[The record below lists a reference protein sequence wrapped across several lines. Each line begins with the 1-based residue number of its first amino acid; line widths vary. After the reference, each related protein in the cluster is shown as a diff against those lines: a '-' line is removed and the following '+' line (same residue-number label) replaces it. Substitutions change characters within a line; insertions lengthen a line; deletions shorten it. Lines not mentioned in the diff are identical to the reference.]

1 MECVLKGSYRISAHV
16 ASRENIPH
24 TVRAATAQAISDEL
38 PEESTSSWSLRCTA
52 CHSPGRIVRF
62 PLVSAFGG
70 VLSCQRCDHGMVT
83 ETEED
88 TPSAMLRMSV
98 SLRKG
103 ATFRPGVHVREGK
116 SRRNPCT
123 GGLKERSNTG
133 VSDET
138 CCSGSLDAQKA
149 AEAGAMSAGC
159 SCNAVYCT
167 AALTLTSRREQRA
180 RNTDHSQHPFPTP
193 TCSRAQ
199 SESCAWL

>member
-1 MECVLKGSYRISAHV
+1 MRSRGPASHTFLGKPKLPDVL
-16 ASRENIPH
+16 
-24 TVRAATAQAISDEL
+24 AT
-38 PEESTSSWSLRCTA
+38 
-52 CHSPGRIVRF
+52 SP
-62 PLVSAFGG
+62 VSEG
-70 VLSCQRCDHGMVT
+70 VTHRCDHGMVT

-103 ATFRPGVHVREGK
+103 ATFRPGVHVRDGK

-138 CCSGSLDAQKA
+138 WCSGSLDAQKA

-193 TCSRAQ
+193 TCSTAQ
-199 SESCAWL
+199 SEGCAWLYRLCSWISCSDETQQCVQKLAAQSVIFSHSFTIK

>member
-1 MECVLKGSYRISAHV
+1 
-16 ASRENIPH
+16 
-24 TVRAATAQAISDEL
+24 
-38 PEESTSSWSLRCTA
+38 
-52 CHSPGRIVRF
+52 
-62 PLVSAFGG
+62 
-70 VLSCQRCDHGMVT
+70 MVT

-103 ATFRPGVHVREGK
+103 ATFRPGVHVRDGK

-138 CCSGSLDAQKA
+138 RCSGSLDAQKA
-149 AEAGAMSAGC
+149 AGAGATS
-159 SCNAVYCT
+159 NAVYCT

-193 TCSRAQ
+193 TCSTAQ
-199 SESCAWL
+199 SGVFVDSVFRCVRKLSTAHYAIFSHGFTIK